1 MLAWFL
7 RRLLAVAHAFEF
19 LWTFLW
25 INGKEFNLP
34 FHQGLTIQWVAFP
47 GFDRSQ
53 PGRLH

>member
-7 RRLLAVAHAFEF
+7 HRLLAVTHAFGR

-34 FHQGLTIQWVAFP
+34 FIKG
-47 GFDRSQ
+47 
-53 PGRLH
+53 